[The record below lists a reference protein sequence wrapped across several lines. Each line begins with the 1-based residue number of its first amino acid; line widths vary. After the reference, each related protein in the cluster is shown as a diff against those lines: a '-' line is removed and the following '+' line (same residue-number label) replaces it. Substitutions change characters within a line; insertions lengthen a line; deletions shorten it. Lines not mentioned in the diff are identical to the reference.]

1 MLLLWSV
8 IVIAHIGATNYA
20 GILVLRFLLGMAE
33 AGVSPCSE
41 WGHNLL
47 KTLFSVL
54 IHQSS
59 DGLDLDV
66 LQTV

>member
-1 MLLLWSV
+1 MGCMLLLWSV

-41 WGHNLL
+41 WGYTLI
-47 KTLFSVL
+47 KTFFSVL
-54 IHQSS
+54 ICRSS
-59 DGLDLDV
+59 DGLDLNV
-66 LQTV
+66 L